1 MPASPP
7 FRKELPM
14 WKDFRAFIMRGNV
27 IDLAIGVIIGIA
39 FGAVVKSLVDDVIMP
54 PIGLATGGI
63 DFSNKFVVLKD
74 GAAAAGPYASVA
86 AAKAAGATTLNY
98 GIFIN
103 NVVSFL
109 IVGFCAFLVVRAV
122 NRLLHPRDVP
132 APPKTKACPYCS
144 MDIPITAT
152 RCPECTSQLA
162 AA

>member
-1 MPASPP
+1 M
-7 FRKELPM
+7 L
-14 WKDFRAFIMRGNV
+14 KDFKAFIMRGNV

-63 DFSNKFVVLKD
+63 DFSNKFAVLKD

-98 GIFIN
+98 GVFVN

-109 IVGFCAFLVVRAV
+109 IIGFCAFLIVRAV
-122 NRLLHPRDVP
+122 NKLVHE
-132 APPKTKACPYCS
+132 PPPPSKTKPCPYCATE
-144 MDIPITAT
+144 IPLAAT
-152 RCPECTSQLA
+152 RCPNCTSQLA
-162 AA
+162 GAAAA